1 MQKMTDDAV
10 FRRIQQDEAT
20 AVEVYGKLSAIVKDR
35 NNSELLAII
44 ATEEQG
50 HYETFKKLT
59 NIDLTPNRIFVACVI
74 CLARV
79 FGITFTLK
87 LMERREKSTQAHYQS
102 VLDRHPELVTIVEEE
117 ERHEQE
123 LLGMLEEELLNY
135 VGSMILGLN
144 DALVELTGAL
154 TGFTFAFRDTKL
166 IALSGLI
173 TGISA
178 SLSMSASEYLSHRA
192 SGKENRAGK
201 AALYTGAAYI
211 FTVILLILPYLLISN
226 YTLALLLTMSMA
238 TVIILVFNL
247 YISVAKDLNFHKHFF
262 EMMGLSLGVAA
273 ISFGIGILARKVFDL
288 EI

>member
-1 MQKMTDDAV
+1 MTDAEV

-20 AVEVYGKLSAIVKDR
+20 AVQIYGKLASIVKDC
-35 NNSELLAII
+35 NNSKLLARI
-44 ATEEQG
+44 AMEEQG

-59 NIDLTPNRIFVACVI
+59 NIDLTPNRLFVSCIIFI
-74 CLARV
+74 ARV

-87 LMERREKSTQAHYQS
+87 LMERRGKFIQS
-102 VLDRHPELVTIVEEE
+102 HFYSALDRYPELASIVEEE
-117 ERHEQE
+117 ERHEE
-123 LLGMLEEELLNY
+123 LLGMLEEELLDY

-173 TGISA
+173 TGIAA

-192 SGKENRAGK
+192 SGQENRAGK
-201 AALYTGAAYI
+201 AALYTGTAYI
-211 FTVILLILPYLLISN
+211 FTVILLVLPYLLISN
-226 YTLALLLTMSMA
+226 YTLALILTMSAA
-238 TVIILVFNL
+238 TAVILVFNL
-247 YISVAKDLNFHKHFF
+247 YISVAKDLNFYKHFF

-273 ISFGIGILARKVFDL
+273 ISFGIGILVREVFGL